1 MGGVEPRRGRGER
14 KLVTMLFADLSGYTA
29 LAESLDPE
37 EVYGFLRPTMAELQ
51 SIVESYGGTVP
62 QIQGDGF
69 MAVFGVPVA
78 HEDDPER
85 AVRAALDVRDHVRT
99 LNAGRSGIRL
109 PEVHAGINS
118 GEVMVAPSQEAA
130 GFAVIGDTVNTAA
143 RLGDLATAGR
153 VLVDPTTRERTRRA
167 IRYGQ
172 RRERAVKNKA
182 EPLVTFEALGVA
194 RRSPSLPRG
203 AFVDREDMLALLGRE
218 LELVEHEGRSRV
230 LVVTGEPGIGKSR
243 LAQELER
250 SLPHHR
256 LLFGRCAPF
265 GDRRGLSALADAVA
279 AAVGVG
285 AAGVSDAATR
295 QAIDRAARRIARG
308 QHPAALAAD
317 LRTLLAVED
326 DASRTERDAARAA
339 RLVLEDVARQGPVAV
354 VLDDLQWADAS
365 LVEVLVAAHREPWPK
380 PILLLGLSRERV
392 SRVPTAPLPGL
403 DPGSMRL
410 LAETL
415 LGEDGAGAEEVVG
428 VPIARANGNA
438 LFLEEM
444 VGMWLETGS
453 TEVPPTIRLLIAA
466 RLDALPHAQKQ
477 LLQDASVCGSV
488 TWDALLDAISDMPST
503 RATLRALVA
512 RGLLHR
518 RPRSSIA
525 GVREYEWRHALIR
538 DVAYGALPRT
548 ERAERHAEI
557 AAWLRRVSDARAEPL
572 GSIAHHYESAWEL
585 SVSKTGPGPDS
596 ALVGLAAEYL
606 TRWGEQTFVRQARAA
621 EPIFRR
627 ALRIT
632 DAAGRGADPRMAARA
647 SLGLAEALIEMGSH
661 DEAIDCAER
670 ARRLAERAG
679 DAGLTGRALLALGRA
694 ESDAGRLRRA
704 RRLLEDA
711 RVRFESTGDLRGQG
725 WALHRLSET
734 WGWTEFARELDDLRS
749 AYKLFTR
756 ARDRFGRA
764 VVAQDLAYILSVEGG
779 AEFRR
784 WYEQARRLVEGDG
797 DLRSRAA
804 LLRTWGNFCSSA
816 GRFTEAMEVVARC
829 RPLAAEA
836 GDRYTEADALV
847 LGAIAGANAG
857 DPAAAVAL
865 AREAAAIGRELGS
878 VRIPALARLAIARAE
893 VRAGRRGVAAR
904 ALREARDAIEGR
916 AVRVILGDLEE
927 TEAMQALDRGLW
939 DRVGPSAQRLDKVLR
954 AIPMA
959 LWSPLPALI
968 EGRALLGAG
977 DAAAALPLLDAA
989 VAAAK
994 SVDAGGTLELAYACR
1009 AQAALLAGSSVRTPA
1024 SVSADPGVAAIV
1036 SETAGIAAFL
1046 RADHQTA
1053 IHSFDAAVDR
1063 WEPLGATSWLARALA
1078 LRAAAFHGAGDR
1090 ARAAASTDRARDT
1103 LDVLGVPARGRAS
1116 ILDPLGGRM

>member
-1 MGGVEPRRGRGER
+1 MGGVEPRRSRGER

-37 EVYGFLRPTMAELQ
+37 EVYGFLRPTMAALQ

-99 LNAGRSGIRL
+99 LNAGRTGIRL

-118 GEVMVAPSQEAA
+118 GEVMVAPSQEAS

-143 RLGDLATAGR
+143 RLGDLATAGH

-182 EPLVTFEALGVA
+182 EPLITFEALGVA

-279 AAVGVG
+279 MAVGVG
-285 AAGVSDAATR
+285 SPGVSDAATR

-317 LRTLLAVED
+317 LRTLLAVEE
-326 DASRTERDAARAA
+326 DASRSERDAARGA

-365 LVEVLVAAHREPWPK
+365 LVDVLVAAHREPWPT

-392 SRVPTAPLPGL
+392 PRVPLAPLPGL
-403 DPGSMRL
+403 DPGSMRS

-415 LGEDGAGAEEVVG
+415 LGDDGAGEVVG

-477 LLQDASVCGSV
+477 LLQDASVCGNV
-488 TWDALLDAISDMPST
+488 TWDALLDAISDVPST
-503 RATLRALVA
+503 HDTLRALVS

-525 GVREYEWRHALIR
+525 GCREYEWRHALVR

-557 AAWLRRVSDARAEPL
+557 AAWLRRVSDARSEPL

-585 SVSKTGPGPDS
+585 SVSKTGPGPDR

-632 DAAGRGADPRMAARA
+632 DAAARGADPRIAARA

-661 DEAIDCAER
+661 DEATDRAER

-725 WALHRLSET
+725 WVLHRLSET

-749 AYKLFTR
+749 AYTFFTR

-764 VVAQDLAYILSVEGG
+764 VVSQDLAYILSVEGG

-804 LLRTWGNFCSSA
+804 LLRTWGNFCSTA
-816 GRFTEAMEVVARC
+816 GRFTEAMEVGARC

-836 GDRYTEADALV
+836 GDRYTEADALI
-847 LGAIAGANAG
+847 LGAMAGANAG

-916 AVRVILGDLEE
+916 AVRVMRGDLAE

-939 DRVGPSAQRLDKVLR
+939 DRVGPSVRALDKALR

-994 SVDAGGTLELAYACR
+994 SVDAGGTLEMAHACR
-1009 AQAALLAGSSVRTPA
+1009 AQAALLAGSSVRTSA
-1024 SVSADPGVAAIV
+1024 SVSADPGVAAVV

-1053 IHSFDAAVDR
+1053 IRFVRCRGRSVGAARRHLV
-1063 WEPLGATSWLARALA
+1063 A
-1078 LRAAAFHGAGDR
+1078 GAGPLV
-1090 ARAAASTDRARDT
+1090 AGG
-1103 LDVLGVPARGRAS
+1103 GVP
-1116 ILDPLGGRM
+1116 